1 MSILVQCND
10 RVAAADRAAF
20 DHHSSE
26 VAWPTLQQRGLQM
39 VASGVWTF
47 GEPLD
52 LVTSHYLLPDI
63 TQVGELADSDGSD
76 RVGGGLGR
84 STQLRLIE
92 VDGGMT
98 LEGGAAGEAP
108 PTFGRGSVI
117 SERTYVVPTVGQADF
132 ASMSAD
138 LIWPWLESAG
148 GRLIAYGHDP
158 FGHSEELVT
167 LFAFRS
173 LDEWH
178 RLSRPSAELS
188 PPEEVVAAWVNR
200 SSLIVRHWGRLLT
213 ITTDYGRK
221 V

>member
-1 MSILVQCND
+1 MSVLVQRND
-10 RVAAADRAAF
+10 RVAPAEQSTFERQNA
-20 DHHSSE
+20 E
-26 VAWPTLQQRGLQM
+26 VAWPALRERGLQM

-47 GEPLD
+47 GSPLD
-52 LVTSHYLLPDI
+52 VVTSHFLLPEFG
-63 TQVGELADSDGSD
+63 QVNELADPNGAAQVSGEL
-76 RVGGGLGR
+76 VA
-84 STQLRLIE
+84 STELRLIE
-92 VDGGMT
+92 MDGGLS
-98 LEGGAAGEAP
+98 LEDGADGELP

-117 SERTYVVPTVGQADF
+117 SERTYVVPTVGQGEF

-148 GRLIAYGHDP
+148 GQLIAYGHDP

-173 LDEWH
+173 LEEWH

-188 PPEEVVAAWVNR
+188 PPEEVVDAWVNR